1 MAAINEWEGR
11 MKLTV
16 DAAGNWRLY
25 TNTVPEGSVVLGT
38 VTRDGTDTGA
48 LVRFER
54 TGAYA
59 QVNAGAVRSIDGRAV
74 AAALGTGGRPA
85 TLTGGKRVNVY
96 LDDASLD
103 AAAKLGDGNV
113 SEGIRV
119 ALKKVVDS

>member
-1 MAAINEWEGR
+1 
-11 MKLTV
+11 MKITV

-25 TNTVPEGSVVLGT
+25 TNTVPAGAVVLGT

-48 LVRFER
+48 LVRMEK
-54 TGAYA
+54 TGAYL
-59 QVNAGAVRSIDGRAV
+59 QINAGCARSLDGRAV

-85 TLTGGKRVNVY
+85 TMAGGKRVNVY